1 MRPLTTGPQEAMAR
15 QAWSRTVE
23 LDRTVLEHA
32 RALLL
37 ALAVLVERAAGLP
50 TVKRL
55 WFLEVMGRGEAEA
68 RRLLLVM
75 ASGAGAPV
83 EVGAGTAAAPLPLS
97 DFCPVSA
104 AAAAGDAFRLAAR
117 FRMLAL
123 AVDAMLALAGPR
135 PPFRHAFSSI
145 RHANREPYLVSQ
157 FTPSPALRATSPPQ
171 SGERSRGVGDDAFP
185 ANGAP
190 AHRSLLVLLRRG
202 AVGCPSLFSQGLPL
216 GPVALA
222 RPCR

>member
-1 MRPLTTGPQEAMAR
+1 M
-15 QAWSRTVE
+15 E

-68 RRLLLVM
+68 RRLIVAM
-75 ASGAGAPV
+75 ASDAGASG
-83 EVGAGTAAAPLPLS
+83 EAGVTT
-97 DFCPVSA
+97 VH
-104 AAAAGDAFRLAAR
+104 AAGDAAQLAAR

-123 AVDAMLALAGPR
+123 AVDAMLAFAGPC
-135 PPFRHAFSSI
+135 PPRRLTSPAASHAI
-145 RHANREPYLVSQ
+145 RNPLLVTSQ
-157 FTPSPALRATSPPQ
+157 FTLSPALRATSPPQ
-171 SGERSRGVGDDAFP
+171 AGERSRGVGDDALLRTGHLRTGRYWCCCV
-185 ANGAP
+185 GAP
-190 AHRSLLVLLRRG
+190 SAG
-202 AVGCPSLFSQGLPL
+202 PSLFSQGLPL

>member
-1 MRPLTTGPQEAMAR
+1 MRLTAMGLQEAMAR

-23 LDRTVLEHA
+23 LDRAVLEHA

-68 RRLLLVM
+68 RRLIVAM
-75 ASGAGAPV
+75 ASDAGASGEAV
-83 EVGAGTAAAPLPLS
+83 VTTVHAT
-97 DFCPVSA
+97 
-104 AAAAGDAFRLAAR
+104 GDAAQLAAR

-123 AVDAMLALAGPR
+123 AVDAMLALAGARSPY
-135 PPFRHAFSSI
+135 RHTFPAAS
-145 RHANREPYLVSQ
+145 HAIPNPLLVTSQ

-171 SGERSRGVGDDAFP
+171 IGERRCSVGDDALP
-185 ANGAP
+185 ANGAHT
-190 AHRSLLVLLRRG
+190 HRSLLVLLRR
-202 AVGCPSLFSQGLPL
+202 ATSARRSLFSQALPL

>member
-1 MRPLTTGPQEAMAR
+1 MEGQAR
-15 QAWSRTVE
+15 NRTVE

-68 RRLLLVM
+68 RRLIVAM
-75 ASGAGAPV
+75 ASDAGASG
-83 EVGAGTAAAPLPLS
+83 EVVVAT
-97 DFCPVSA
+97 VH
-104 AAAAGDAFRLAAR
+104 AAGDAAQLAAR

-123 AVDAMLALAGPR
+123 AVDAMLAVAGAR
-135 PPFRHAFSSI
+135 SLRSHACRSVS
-145 RHANREPYLVSQ
+145 RANRSRQITSQ
-157 FTPSPALRATSPPQ
+157 FTPAPARRATSPPQ

>member
-1 MRPLTTGPQEAMAR
+1 MAG
-15 QAWSRTVE
+15 QAWNRKGE
-23 LDRTVLEHA
+23 LNRAVLEHA

-37 ALAVLVERAAGLP
+37 VLAVLVERAAGLP

-123 AVDAMLALAGPR
+123 AVDAMLALAVDAMLAVAGAR
-135 PPFRHAFSSI
+135 SLRSHACRSVS
-145 RHANREPYLVSQ
+145 RANRSRQITSQ

-171 SGERSRGVGDDAFP
+171 AGERSCGVGDDAFP

-202 AVGCPSLFSQGLPL
+202 AVGWRSLFSQGLPL

>member
-1 MRPLTTGPQEAMAR
+1 MAG
-15 QAWSRTVE
+15 QAWNRKGE
-23 LDRTVLEHA
+23 LNRAVLEHA

-37 ALAVLVERAAGLP
+37 VLAVLVERAVVLP

-55 WFLEVMGRGEAEA
+55 WFLEIMGHGEAEA
-68 RRLLLVM
+68 RRLIVAM
-75 ASGAGAPV
+75 ASD
-83 EVGAGTAAAPLPLS
+83 VGASGEAVVTT
-97 DFCPVSA
+97 
-104 AAAAGDAFRLAAR
+104 
-117 FRMLAL
+117 
-123 AVDAMLALAGPR
+123 VDAMLAVAGAR
-135 PPFRHAFSSI
+135 SLRSHACRSVS
-145 RHANREPYLVSQ
+145 RANRSRQITSQ

-171 SGERSRGVGDDAFP
+171 AGERSCGVGNDAFP

-202 AVGCPSLFSQGLPL
+202 AVGWRSLFSQGLPL

>member
-1 MRPLTTGPQEAMAR
+1 MEGQAR
-15 QAWSRTVE
+15 NRTVE

-68 RRLLLVM
+68 RRLIVAM
-75 ASGAGAPV
+75 ASDAGASG
-83 EVGAGTAAAPLPLS
+83 EVVVAT
-97 DFCPVSA
+97 VH
-104 AAAAGDAFRLAAR
+104 AAGDAAQLAAR

-123 AVDAMLALAGPR
+123 AVDAVLARAGGRSPR
-135 PPFRHAFSSI
+135 RHVSPSLSLSRRSLPA
-145 RHANREPYLVSQ
+145 SQ

-171 SGERSRGVGDDAFP
+171 AGERRCSVGDDALP
-185 ANGAP
+185 ANGAH
-190 AHRSLLVLLRRG
+190 AHRSPLVLPRRG

>member
-68 RRLLLVM
+68 RRLIVAM
-75 ASGAGAPV
+75 ASDAGASGEAV
-83 EVGAGTAAAPLPLS
+83 VTT
-97 DFCPVSA
+97 VH
-104 AAAAGDAFRLAAR
+104 AAGDAAQLAAR

-123 AVDAMLALAGPR
+123 AVDAMLALAGARSPC
-135 PPFRHAFSSI
+135 RHTSPAASHAI
-145 RHANREPYLVSQ
+145 RNPLLVTSQ

-171 SGERSRGVGDDAFP
+171 SGERSRGVGDDGFP